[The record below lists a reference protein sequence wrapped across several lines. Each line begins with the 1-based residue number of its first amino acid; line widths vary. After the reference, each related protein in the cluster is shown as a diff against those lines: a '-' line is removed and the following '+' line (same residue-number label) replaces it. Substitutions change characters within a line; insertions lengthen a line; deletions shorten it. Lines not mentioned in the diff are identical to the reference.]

1 MWPSVTLSHKIHS
14 NVFASNTTLFIC
26 AQFWFRRL
34 IQGIQSPTL
43 VFLLDFPLCHC
54 LFVGQVYVS
63 SSLWSNVASI
73 TSLFRRMFLTMVHWF
88 LVVVQ
93 QLLGSWDCC
102 LGQLLKDSAGCLK
115 IYIHMGYY
123 QYFKYILRLTTHPW
137 ITNPSNCLGR
147 KFPRDAAVLFP
158 WPIFTL
164 SIERRGWCAT
174 ETSPHS
180 GQIPPPS
187 PTHSLTCARY
197 ILSLCYLETALV
209 LLSCLLASAFW

>member
-1 MWPSVTLSHKIHS
+1 
-14 NVFASNTTLFIC
+14 
-26 AQFWFRRL
+26 
-34 IQGIQSPTL
+34 
-43 VFLLDFPLCHC
+43 
-54 LFVGQVYVS
+54 
-63 SSLWSNVASI
+63 
-73 TSLFRRMFLTMVHWF
+73 MVHWF

-180 GQIPPPS
+180 GQIPP
-187 PTHSLTCARY
+187 THTQPH
-197 ILSLCYLETALV
+197 LCKIHPELV
-209 LLSCLLASAFW
+209 LSRNSACSFILFTGISFLIKILKLVSTVRSSSAEMEKAADAADTSVLFFSAGANF

>member
-1 MWPSVTLSHKIHS
+1 
-14 NVFASNTTLFIC
+14 
-26 AQFWFRRL
+26 
-34 IQGIQSPTL
+34 
-43 VFLLDFPLCHC
+43 
-54 LFVGQVYVS
+54 
-63 SSLWSNVASI
+63 
-73 TSLFRRMFLTMVHWF
+73 MFLTMVHWF

-158 WPIFTL
+158 WPIFTCM

-180 GQIPPPS
+180 GQIPPPL
-187 PTHSLTCARY
+187 THTQPHLCKIHLELVLSRNSACSF
-197 ILSLCYLETALV
+197 ILYTGIIPFLIKSSNWLAPSGALV
-209 LLSCLLASAFW
+209 FILVKVIKGPNMCYIFEMQGVQGYQI